1 MSIGL
6 SNEAKSHALC
16 GVDEESAEKTG
27 DSVPHHLASED
38 LEDSQGGVEMDVV
51 EEVCECAGEHINLG
65 EETRSKGVP
74 SAAMTSMATATWDT
88 VEAMI
93 TIAVCS
99 AIAVSMDT
107 QRQGLADG
115 THP

>member
-38 LEDSQGGVEMDVV
+38 LEDSQGGVETDVV
-51 EEVCECAGEHINLG
+51 EEVYASG
-65 EETRSKGVP
+65 
-74 SAAMTSMATATWDT
+74 
-88 VEAMI
+88 
-93 TIAVCS
+93 
-99 AIAVSMDT
+99 
-107 QRQGLADG
+107 
-115 THP
+115 